1 MKIKTIVIP
10 FSLMILYLITSIY
23 KVLTIPP
30 LESALRF
37 FRLASIPILLFAIF
51 DLVSKLKLKQAKL
64 LIMMSLPILVILF
77 VTVFQLLAL
86 PPDALSTHISG
97 SVRIIC
103 WSLTYLSVLFSF
115 SYPAATKYKT
125 IFIFLFFLIFI
136 VGLSQYP
143 GIINKS
149 GVSINNILNSYG
161 KFDEG
166 KGNFGIFGSA
176 NEDANALMTLFPT
189 TLLFLDKTHGIVRN
203 SLIAILFIF
212 FPVAIIY
219 NGTRTALLVTYPLI
233 LFLFYSNLSLKKVFI
248 FILAS
253 PIISSILLLFSNG
266 LFERAFAEDA
276 NGGGSFSWR
285 LEHSWIPAINYTLTN
300 SPIFGFGSRGW
311 EYVVQNARILTPE
324 GEFIPAHSA
333 YVWVYIAWGII
344 GFTAYLT
351 FLLVLL
357 KESFQLAKSKNSNI
371 ASTSKALFCSVI
383 AYCIWAFISNA
394 SDDQGWLI
402 LFAIG
407 TLIASLKIIQHEKS
421 LCTKTF

>member
-10 FSLMILYLITSIY
+10 FFFMIFYLITSIY
-23 KVLTIPP
+23 QVLTIPP

-37 FRLASIPILLFAIF
+37 LRLASIPILLFAII
-51 DLVSKLKLKQAKL
+51 DLVSKLKRKQARL
-64 LIMMSLPILVILF
+64 LIMMGLPILIILF

-86 PPDALSTHISG
+86 PPDALSIHISG

-103 WSLTYLSVLFSF
+103 WSLTYLCLLLSF
-115 SYPAATKYKT
+115 TYPAASKYNKILVT
-125 IFIFLFFLIFI
+125 LFFLIFI
-136 VGLSQYP
+136 VGLCQYP
-143 GIINKS
+143 SIINKS
-149 GVSINNILNSYG
+149 GTSINYLLSSYG
-161 KFDEG
+161 QFDGG
-166 KGNFGIFGSA
+166 KSNFGIFGSA
-176 NEDANALMTLFPT
+176 NEDANALMSLFPIA
-189 TLLFLDKTHGIVRN
+189 LLFINKIRGIIRII
-203 SLIAILFIF
+203 LIGILFIF
-212 FPVAIIY
+212 FPIAIIY

-233 LFLFYSNLSLKKVFI
+233 LFLFYSNLSLKKIVI

-276 NGGGSFSWR
+276 SGGGSFSWR
-285 LEHSWIPAINYTLTN
+285 LEHSWIPAVNYTLTN

-311 EYVVQNARILTPE
+311 EYVVQNVGILTPE
-324 GEFIPAHSA
+324 GEFIPPHSA
-333 YVWVYIAWGII
+333 YVWVYISWGII
-344 GFTAYLT
+344 GLIAYLA

-357 KESFQLAKSKNSNI
+357 KNSFQLSKSKNLNI

-407 TLIASLKIIQHEKS
+407 TLIASLKILEYEK
-421 LCTKTF
+421 KIYI